1 MVEGAGFEIRFAR
14 KGNAGSNPVPSA
26 RRETDTESTRSAR
39 AVFAR
44 RGDRVVE
51 GARLEI
57 VCAVKGTEGSN
68 PSLSAQCSLSLAQF

>member
-26 RRETDTESTRSAR
+26 RQWVATELALGCSVGRD
-39 AVFAR
+39 
-44 RGDRVVE
+44 DRVVE

-68 PSLSAQCSLSLAQF
+68 PSLSAEFDSVSLAQF